1 MERRK
6 IVVSCEHAGKYIPKQ
21 FESWFKNADELLD
34 SHRGWDIA
42 ALDIG
47 KNVARHLEAPFYF
60 QKVSR
65 LLIEAN
71 RSLDNKELFSS
82 ITMHLPQ
89 QDKQYLIDHYYLP
102 YRNEVEEAIANAIAN
117 GQQVVHISVH
127 TFTPVLNGIERTVD
141 IGILYDEAK
150 GTESAFAHQWQDRLS
165 WLLPNMCVMRNV
177 PYNGADDGFTTYL
190 RTKFKEEEYCGIEL
204 EVNQK
209 FAGKPELEQIKK
221 ALVDSL
227 RE

>member
-6 IVVSCEHAGKYIPKQ
+6 IVISCEHAGKYIPKQ
-21 FESWFKNADELLD
+21 FENWFKKADELLD
-34 SHRGWDIA
+34 SHRGWDIG

-60 QKVSR
+60 QKTSR

-71 RSLDNKELFSS
+71 RSLDNKELFSA
-82 ITMHLPQ
+82 ITINLPK

-102 YRNEVEEAIANAIAN
+102 YRNEVEEAIAKAIDN
-117 GQQVVHISVH
+117 KQPVLHISVH
-127 TFTPVLNGIERTVD
+127 TFTPVLNGVERAVD
-141 IGILYDEAK
+141 IGILYDEEKTSEAVFAK
-150 GTESAFAHQWQDRLS
+150 QWQDSLS
-165 WLLPNMCVMRNV
+165 QRLPNLCVMLNV

-190 RTKFKEEEYCGIEL
+190 RTKFDEQVYCGIEL

-209 FAGKPELEQIKK
+209 FVGKSELELIKK
-221 ALVDSL
+221 ALIESL
-227 RE
+227 R